1 MRVTEDHW
9 ATLVEYAEENNEIVT
24 NQLLGPRGREMLRQK
39 WDILTILL
47 NSIGKGS
54 KTVTEWKKSF
64 NDWKSNTK
72 KKYSIIRQSQTGTG
86 GGPSCGL
93 MLSDIELRLL
103 QLMGQTALT
112 GDEGVQEYGLPK
124 QKNLMQKTRKNMNA
138 SSETVAL
145 TQQKSNT
152 ENVQKRKYED
162 IDNYS
167 IDEMNENT
175 TKENTTNVYS
185 PNVTSSRKKKIE
197 LSCQIERMNNNTLDV
212 LKSIDSNIGRIAT
225 DFKNFVSIYLDFVGG
240 KE

>member
-24 NQLLGPRGREMLRQK
+24 NQLLGPRRREMLCQK

-47 NSIGKGS
+47 NSIGNGS
-54 KTVTEWKKSF
+54 KTVTEWKKQL
-64 NDWKSNTK
+64 KH
-72 KKYSIIRQSQTGTG
+72 SIIRQSQTGTG

-93 MLSDIELRLL
+93 LLSDIELRFL
-103 QLMGQTALT
+103 QLMGQTALN
-112 GDEGVQEYGLPK
+112 GDEGVQEYDLPK
-124 QKNLMQKTRKNMNA
+124 QNNPMQKTRKNMNA
-138 SSETVAL
+138 SSETVTL

-167 IDEMNENT
+167 IDEINENI
-175 TKENTTNVYS
+175 TKENTTNVRS

-212 LKSIDSNIGRIAT
+212 LKSIDSNIGRLAI
-225 DFKNFVSIYLDFVGG
+225 DLKKKFSFYSDFVGG

>member
-124 QKNLMQKTRKNMNA
+124 QNLMQKTRKNMNA